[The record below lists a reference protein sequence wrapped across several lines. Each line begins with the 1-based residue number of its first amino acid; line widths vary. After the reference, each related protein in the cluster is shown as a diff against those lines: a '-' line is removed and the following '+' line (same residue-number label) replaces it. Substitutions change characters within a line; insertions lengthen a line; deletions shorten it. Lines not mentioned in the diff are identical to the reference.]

1 MAGAGR
7 FSFRLPLDFSK
18 PRLHLLSLSQAAL
31 DKRPMKLKKLRVE
44 KGLSQ
49 AELGRLL
56 GVTGQT
62 VLNWENGIFEPRI
75 KDLIAIADFFDVS
88 VDELIERTPTK
99 SERQKGIDVL
109 STLDGQELVAWIKAK
124 LAGMDQ

>member
-1 MAGAGR
+1 M
-7 FSFRLPLDFSK
+7 
-18 PRLHLLSLSQAAL
+18 LSLPQGAL
-31 DKRPMKLKKLRVE
+31 DKRPMKLKRLRVE

-88 VDELIERTPTK
+88 VDGWGEYVDIELP
-99 SERQKGIDVL
+99 L
-109 STLDGQELVAWIKAK
+109 N
-124 LAGMDQ
+124 

>member
-1 MAGAGR
+1 
-7 FSFRLPLDFSK
+7 
-18 PRLHLLSLSQAAL
+18 
-31 DKRPMKLKKLRVE
+31 MKLKKLRTE

-75 KDLIAIADFFDVS
+75 KDLIDIADFFGVS
-88 VDELIERTPTK
+88 VDELIERVPTK
-99 SERQKGIDVL
+99 SERERGIEALSGID
-109 STLDGQELVAWIKAK
+109 GEELIAWIKAK
-124 LAGMDQ
+124 LSEMDE

>member
-1 MAGAGR
+1 
-7 FSFRLPLDFSK
+7 
-18 PRLHLLSLSQAAL
+18 
-31 DKRPMKLKKLRVE
+31 MKLKRLRVE

-99 SERQKGIDVL
+99 TERQKGIDVL

>member
-1 MAGAGR
+1 
-7 FSFRLPLDFSK
+7 
-18 PRLHLLSLSQAAL
+18 
-31 DKRPMKLKKLRVE
+31 MKLKKLRTE

-75 KDLIAIADFFDVS
+75 KDLIAIADFFGVS
-88 VDELIERTPTK
+88 VDELIERVPTK
-99 SERQKGIDVL
+99 SERERGIEAL
-109 STLDGQELVAWIKAK
+109 SEIDGEELIAWIKAK
-124 LAGMDQ
+124 LSEMDE

>member
-7 FSFRLPLDFSK
+7 FFLRLPLDFSK
-18 PRLHLLSLSQAAL
+18 PCLHLLSLPQAAL
-31 DKRPMKLKKLRVE
+31 DKRPMKLKRLRVE

-109 STLDGQELVAWIKAK
+109 STIDGQELVAWIKAK
-124 LAGMDQ
+124 LAEMDQ